1 MKTCTASRFYMH
13 VSLMYPYL
21 SWFSYL
27 SMTYWAIQCACAPRK
42 VLSTDWLGI
51 SPYLACI
58 SIILQ
63 YLYHSCRMVQ
73 FGRVWDMT
81 DMTDM
86 TGRWQEDDSHDS
98 RSPPSG
104 ASEPSV
110 KTRKG
115 QDAGQQQHS
124 LGDATPRRMVG
135 SQWISA
141 AQVLEP
147 RLKDWPPGSTQHPG
161 TQQTSETW
169 HKHDINMA

>member
-42 VLSTDWLGI
+42 ELSTDWLGI
-51 SPYLACI
+51 SPYLACT

-81 DMTDM
+81 DMT
-86 TGRWQEDDSHDS
+86 GRWQQKPS
-98 RSPPSG
+98 RRCKW
-104 ASEPSV
+104 A
-110 KTRKG
+110 

-124 LGDATPRRMVG
+124 LGDATPRRMAG
-135 SQWISA
+135 SLQDLCSPGA
-141 AQVLEP
+141 GAKAK
-147 RLKDWPPGSTQHPG
+147 RLTTGIDPAPWNATN
-161 TQQTSETW
+161 
-169 HKHDINMA
+169 IRNMA